1 VKKNYFNYLIKILI
15 IYYNYKMDLYGS
27 GASIAQFN
35 AQTAEARSLNQAT
48 NDFNNSLAEQLDEAK
63 IEVDQDKSGKVQK
76 DILSLTTAG
85 GKVVSKAE
93 IGKNAKKALGGI
105 KEVKTSL
112 AERMAK
118 EVGEE
123 RAGISTAEQLREA
136 ASRLTGTAD
145 EVRAEEFARGAD
157 IEAITAETG
166 PLTTRSGA
174 IVGVPTQ
181 QGLEEAHASAPQ
193 ELYTAEQTVDEST
206 EAAETARA
214 TGDIETAAKTAE
226 KTGVEIGADVAK
238 GVIKTGGKAVLAGA
252 GGAIDVYQDIDRIA
266 KGGLNKD
273 AFGSNNWER
282 VGNVLN
288 VVGSGLEVAGV
299 LTAWT
304 GIGGLSLEAAGA
316 GLGLLGAGLETYGD
330 LEVEDTKEETVT
342 KDITSQRRGEVAAAQ
357 VETATGR
364 TE

>member
-1 VKKNYFNYLIKILI
+1 
-15 IYYNYKMDLYGS
+15 MARES
-27 GASIAQFN
+27 GQ
-35 AQTAEARSLNQAT
+35 
-48 NDFNNSLAEQLDEAK
+48 
-63 IEVDQDKSGKVQK
+63 
-76 DILSLTTAG
+76 
-85 GKVVSKAE
+85 
-93 IGKNAKKALGGI
+93 
-105 KEVKTSL
+105 
-112 AERMAK
+112 
-118 EVGEE
+118 E
-123 RAGISTAEQLREA
+123 RAGISTVGELRQA
-136 ASRLTGTAD
+136 ARELPAGVD
-145 EVRAEEFARGAD
+145 EIPASEFARGAD
-157 IEAITAETG
+157 VEELTERAGVLRTAG
-166 PLTTRSGA
+166 GA
-174 IVGVPTQ
+174 TAVGVPTQ
-181 QGLEEAHASAPQ
+181 ETLEAAHGGEPA
-193 ELYTAEQTVDEST
+193 ELYTAEQTVDAST
-206 EAAETARA
+206 EATETARA
-214 TGDIETAAKTAE
+214 TGDIETSAAKATE

-330 LEVEDTKEETVT
+330 LEVEDKKEETVT

>member
-1 VKKNYFNYLIKILI
+1 
-15 IYYNYKMDLYGS
+15 MDLYGS

-48 NDFNNSLAEQLDEAK
+48 NDFNNTLAAQLDEAK
-63 IEVDQDKSGKVQK
+63 IEIDEDKSGKVQK

-112 AERMAK
+112 AERMAR

-123 RAGISTAEQLREA
+123 RAPTGISTAGELREA
-136 ASRLTGTAD
+136 ASRLTGRAD
-145 EVRAEEFARGAD
+145 EIGAEAFARGAD
-157 IEAITAETG
+157 VEAITQEAGVLRTAG
-166 PLTTRSGA
+166 GA
-174 IVGVPTQ
+174 TSVGVPTQ
-181 QGLEEAHASAPQ
+181 ETLEAAHGGEPQ

-214 TGDIETAAKTAE
+214 TGDIETTAAKATE
-226 KTGVEIGADVAK
+226 KTGAEIGADVAK

-252 GGAIDVYQDIDRIA
+252 GGAIDIYQDVDRIA

>member
-1 VKKNYFNYLIKILI
+1 
-15 IYYNYKMDLYGS
+15 MDLYGS

-48 NDFNNSLAEQLDEAK
+48 NDFNNSLAAQLDEAK
-63 IEVDQDKSGKVQK
+63 MEVDEDKSGKIQK
-76 DILSLTTAG
+76 DVLSLTTAG

-118 EVGEE
+118 EVGQE
-123 RAGISTAEQLREA
+123 RAPTGISTAGELREA
-136 ASRLTGTAD
+136 ASRLTGSAD
-145 EVRAEEFARGAD
+145 EIGASAFARGAD
-157 IEAITAETG
+157 IDAITAEAGVLETG
-166 PLTTRSGA
+166 SGLSE
-174 IVGVPTQ
+174 VGVPSAET
-181 QGLEEAHASAPQ
+181 LEAAHGGAPE
-193 ELYTAEQTVDEST
+193 ELYTAEQTLDEST

-214 TGDIETAAKTAE
+214 TGDIETTAAKGAE
-226 KTGVEIGADVAK
+226 KTGVEIGADIAK
-238 GVIKTGGKAVLAGA
+238 GAIKTGGKAVLAGA

-330 LEVEDTKEETVT
+330 LEVEDKKEETVE

>member
-1 VKKNYFNYLIKILI
+1 
-15 IYYNYKMDLYGS
+15 MDLYGT
-27 GASIAQFN
+27 GASIAQAN
-35 AQTAEARSLNQAT
+35 SQTEETRQLNRAT
-48 NDFNNSLAEQLDEAK
+48 NDFNNSLAEQLDTANL
-63 IEVDQDKSGKVQK
+63 EVDEDKSSKIQK
-76 DILSLTTAG
+76 DVLSLTTAG

-93 IGKNAKKALGGI
+93 LGKNAKKALGGI
-105 KEVKTSL
+105 KEIKTSL
-112 AERMAK
+112 AERMAR
-118 EVGEE
+118 ESGQE
-123 RAGISTAEQLREA
+123 REGISTVGELRQA
-136 ASRLTGTAD
+136 ARELPAGVD
-145 EVRAEEFARGAD
+145 EIPASEFARGAD
-157 IEAITAETG
+157 VEELTERAGVLRSAE
-166 PLTTRSGA
+166 GA
-174 IVGVPTQ
+174 RAVGVPTQ
-181 QGLEEAHASAPQ
+181 ATLDAAHASAPE
-193 ELYTAEQTVDEST
+193 ELYTAEQTVDAST

-214 TGDIETAAKTAE
+214 TGDIETSAAKVTE

-330 LEVEDTKEETVT
+330 LEVEDDKKEQVDQ
-342 KDITSQRRGEVAAAQ
+342 DITSQRRGQIAAAQ

-364 TE
+364 TD